1 MFTLL
6 MKLVFFI
13 IVNFY
18 VRNKV
23 YLVTSKYLLKP
34 KPTLLNLT
42 NQLNIHSNE
51 QNNENNQN
59 MLDCKQENIE
69 DF

>member
-1 MFTLL
+1 

>member
-51 QNNENNQN
+51 
-59 MLDCKQENIE
+59 
-69 DF
+69 

>member
-13 IVNFY
+13 IANFY

>member
-1 MFTLL
+1 MN
-6 MKLVFFI
+6 LVFFI